1 MAEETDIGSVDEDAL
16 ATASE
21 DKPKA
26 NQSKADPPGKRGSPH
41 ILLRIVLGVSGLLLL
56 VGFFLPWI
64 KLSGGEIESVSG
76 LGLVMADQEAIRAL
90 IGQDSQRFVLLLIPG
105 FGVALTAVGFLGMR
119 YSGQI
124 AAVLGILIVGYGM
137 VTMVIMFFE
146 KTGYG
151 MWLILL
157 GAFLAVAAGTVT
169 FIRSRHAPEA
179 ASKS

>member
-1 MAEETDIGSVDEDAL
+1 MAEEIDTESVNEDAL
-16 ATASE
+16 ATTSE
-21 DKPKA
+21 DEPTADKPKA
-26 NQSKADPPGKRGSPH
+26 DKPVKPGTPPL
-41 ILLRIVLGVSGLLLL
+41 LLRLVLGVSGLLLL

-64 KLSGGEIESVSG
+64 KLSGGDIESVSG

-90 IGQDSQRFVLLLIPG
+90 IGEDSQRFVLLLIPG

-151 MWLILL
+151 MWLILG
-157 GAFLAVAAGTVT
+157 GAFLAVAAGTIT
-169 FIRSRHAPEA
+169 FIRSRHEPG
-179 ASKS
+179 ASTKS